1 MRTTI
6 TAFAVA
12 LTMTAAAQPQR
23 ILEALGEPMTTNIL
37 EKKMWYVMKTGD
49 CAMSFGITPIGI
61 KAAMDYEVYLMGRLK
76 DYYVERQ
83 RSEEL
88 LPPYVSSM
96 VDIYA
101 MKLALEKDDAFI
113 LHKDIYN
120 IEGQRMFFALMMSSK
135 GVTIYCGTEE

>member
-6 TAFAVA
+6 TALVVA

-23 ILEALGEPMTTNIL
+23 ILEALGEPITTDIYD
-37 EKKMWYVMKTGD
+37 KKMWYVMKTGD

-61 KAAMDYEVYLMGRLK
+61 KAAMDYEAYLMRLLK
-76 DYYVERQ
+76 DYYVEREK
-83 RSEEL
+83 SEEL
-88 LPPYVSSM
+88 LPPYVTSKT
-96 VDIYA
+96 DIYA

-120 IEGQRMFFALMMSSK
+120 IEGYRMFFALMMSSK

>member
-6 TAFAVA
+6 TALAIA

-23 ILEALGEPMTTNIL
+23 ILEALGEPITTDIF
-37 EKKMWYVMKTGD
+37 EKKMWYVMKGGD
-49 CAMSFGITPIGI
+49 CAMSFSITPIGI
-61 KAAMDYEVYLMGRLK
+61 DAAMDYELYLMEKLK
-76 DYYVERQ
+76 KYYEGRQ

-88 LPPYVSSM
+88 LPPYVTSM
-96 VDIYA
+96 TDIYA
-101 MKLALEKDDAFI
+101 MKTALEKDEAFV

-120 IEGQRMFFALMMSSK
+120 IEGYRMYFALIMSSK

>member
-6 TAFAVA
+6 TAIAVA

-37 EKKMWYVMKTGD
+37 EKKMWYVMKTGA

-76 DYYVERQ
+76 QFYVERQ

-101 MKLALEKDDAFI
+101 MKLALEKDDAFV

-120 IEGQRMFFALMMSSK
+120 IEGQRMFFALMVSSK